1 MNEFRVVDAAAT
13 PKPRSKDGGQFGSRR
28 TSGLRPRSSAGY
40 RSTLPEKLTGHR
52 PTPADAH
59 GAR

>member
-1 MNEFRVVDAAAT
+1 MNDFRVVDAAAT
-13 PKPRSKDGGQFGSRR
+13 AKPRGKEGGQFGSRR

-40 RSTLPEKLTGHR
+40 RSTLPEKLTGQR